1 MILEAGALRLL
12 PADTALAPRTAAYYA
27 RNRAFLRP
35 FEPERPQAFFT
46 VEGQRDILLREVLA
60 AQGRRAYRFYIEPKC
75 VPALV
80 VGSIGLNDVVWGA
93 FCSAFLGYKLDAAY
107 TGKGYMTE
115 AAQAV
120 LSYGFQEMG
129 LSLIAIDHYPHNQR
143 SRRVIEKCGFHYEG
157 LLRQGALLYDGT
169 RQDLCCYSMTAEEF
183 QSLQAI

>member
-1 MILEAGALRLL
+1 MRTIETERLH
-12 PADTALAPRTAAYYA
+12 
-27 RNRAFLRP
+27 LRP
-35 FEPERPQAFFT
+35 WRRED
-46 VEGQRDILLREVLA
+46 VEDLYAYAKNPNVGPNAGWKPHESLQESQDILQGWLNEDETKSCTWAIVPKETGHVSGSIALEEDGRRLHVPGCRSMGYVLA
-60 AQGRRAYRFYIEPKC
+60 QEA
-75 VPALV
+75 
-80 VGSIGLNDVVWGA
+80 W
-93 FCSAFLGYKLDAAY
+93 
-107 TGKGYMTE
+107 GKGYMTE